1 MPGRAAVGIR
11 IAQPEPVNVMQFSLA
26 EIDSLVPSAYAEFR
40 PMIHDGLDFF
50 LTSLSQIRAVE
61 IRARLDSLPPGASP
75 AQRAIVVMY
84 ECPTLHKLGQVVARN
99 SNMDPAF
106 RHLLQQLETFAPK
119 VTMEA
124 IEGRLRNDLG
134 NSLERYRLEIDS
146 EPLAEASVAVV
157 IGCRWQTPSGRGPSR
172 EGVLK
177 VLKPG
182 IESRLREELAILA
195 RLADYLDERRSAYSL
210 SDFRYRETF
219 EAVRTQLE
227 SELRLDQEQKNL
239 RAARR
244 TASRVGGAFIP
255 RVLPFSTRTITAM
268 ERVPGAQLSEICRK
282 SGTRRYSETLI
293 DALVASVLVSAD
305 AQALFHADPH
315 AGNLMTMEDGRIAIL
330 DWSLAGRLRRAQREG
345 IARVVLGAV
354 RLDSARIAAALADL
368 SVRTPSLAS
377 LDAPIAVA
385 LRQVR
390 RGAVPGLSWLMELLD
405 NTAFAG
411 VVYPAELLLF
421 RKAVFVLQGVIHD
434 IDPEASIDRLFSKVL
449 VQRLAGELP
458 RRLRGAGT
466 VEVPIAPGDLLAAY
480 AVLPRTVMTYWA
492 QTLGDLV
499 SAALP
504 SPRIGETPP
513 QGTR

>member
-1 MPGRAAVGIR
+1 
-11 IAQPEPVNVMQFSLA
+11 MQFSLA
-26 EIDSLVPSAYAEFR
+26 EIDSLVPPAYAEFR
-40 PMIHDGLDFF
+40 PIIHDGLDFF
-50 LTSLSQIRAVE
+50 LTGLSQTRSASIRG
-61 IRARLDSLPPGASP
+61 RLDSLPSGAPP

-84 ECPTLHKLGQVVARN
+84 ECPALHKLGQVVARN
-99 SNMDPAF
+99 PNMDPAF
-106 RHLLQQLETFAPK
+106 RHLLQQLETFTPK
-119 VTMEA
+119 VTMEE
-124 IEGRLRNDLG
+124 IEGRLRRDLG
-134 NSLERYRLEIDS
+134 DSIERYRIEIDS

-157 IGCRWQTPSGRGPSR
+157 IGCRWRTPSGRGPSR

-182 IESRLREELAILA
+182 IEACLREELAVLA
-195 RLADYLDERRSAYSL
+195 RLADYLDGRRSVYTL
-210 SDFRYRETF
+210 PDFRFRETF

-227 SELRLDQEQKNL
+227 GELQLDQEQKNL

-268 ERVPGAQLSEICRK
+268 ERVPGAQLSEICRE
-282 SGTRRYSETLI
+282 SGTREYSEVLV

-315 AGNLMTMEDGRIAIL
+315 AGNLMTMEDGRMAIL

-354 RLDSARIAAALADL
+354 RLDPARIAAALADL
-368 SVRTPSLAS
+368 AVHTPSVGS
-377 LDAPIAVA
+377 LDAPIAEA

-390 RGAVPGLSWLMELLD
+390 RGAVPGLSWVMELLD

-411 VVYPAELLLF
+411 VVYSAELLLF

-466 VEVPIAPGDLLAAY
+466 VEVPIALRDLLAAY

-499 SAALP
+499 SAARP
-504 SPRIGETPP
+504 SSRIGE
-513 QGTR
+513 GSGL